1 MPEGDTVFRAAA
13 RLRDALAGNTLTVC
27 DVRVPRYA
35 TVDLT
40 GHSVDSVVSRGKHLF
55 VRAGPASVH
64 THLKMEGVW
73 HVYAPGERWRRPAFT
88 ARLLLGVD
96 GALAVGFSLGKVEV
110 LAREREFDAV
120 AHLGPDLLGPDWD
133 RAEAVRRL
141 AADPDRPIG
150 LALLDQRNLAGIG
163 NIFRNESCWLA
174 RVDPRARTGDVADL
188 GFLVDE
194 AQRILGDSA
203 KVRIHK
209 PMVYGRAGMP
219 CPRCHTRIL
228 TDLFGEGPTEAAGSL
243 RKLRSEERRIYWCP
257 RCQA

>member
-13 RLRDALAGNTLTVC
+13 HLRDALAGRPLTVC

-40 GHSVDSVVSRGKHLF
+40 GHTVDDVVSRGKHLF

-110 LAREREFDAV
+110 LARGRESDAV

-133 RAEAVRRL
+133 RAEALRRL

-150 LALLDQRNLAGIG
+150 LALLDQRNLAGVG

-174 RVDPRARTGDVADL
+174 RVDPQARTGDVADL

-219 CPRCHTRIL
+219 CPRCYTSIR
-228 TDLFGEGPTEAAGSL
+228 TDLLGEGPT
-243 RKLRSEERRIYWCP
+243 RERRIYWCS
-257 RCQA
+257 RCQE

>member
-13 RLRDALAGNTLTVC
+13 HLRDALAGRPLTVC

-40 GHSVDSVVSRGKHLF
+40 GHTVDDVVSRGKHLF

-73 HVYAPGERWRRPAFT
+73 HVYAPGERWRRPGVHRPAA
-88 ARLLLGVD
+88 ARRGRCT
-96 GALAVGFSLGKVEV
+96 GCGF
-110 LAREREFDAV
+110 LARQGGGAGARTRSPTRSPTSARTCSGRTGT
-120 AHLGPDLLGPDWD
+120 APRPC
-133 RAEAVRRL
+133 
-141 AADPDRPIG
+141 AASVPPPTRPIG

-219 CPRCHTRIL
+219 CPRCYTSIR
-228 TDLFGEGPTEAAGSL
+228 TDLLGEGPT
-243 RKLRSEERRIYWCP
+243 RERRIYWCS
-257 RCQA
+257 RCQE

>member
-1 MPEGDTVFRAAA
+1 MPEGDTVYRAAA
-13 RLRDALAGNTLTVC
+13 RLRDALAGKALTVC

-40 GHSVDSVVSRGKHLF
+40 GHTVDSVVSRGKHLF

-73 HVYAPGERWRRPAFT
+73 HVYAPGERWRRPGFT

-110 LAREREFDAV
+110 LAREQESAAV

-133 RAEAVRRL
+133 RAEALRRL
-141 AADPDRPIG
+141 SADPDRPIG

-174 RVDPRARTGDVADL
+174 GVNPRTRTGDVDDL

-194 AQRILGDSA
+194 AQRILDDAA

-219 CPRCHTRIL
+219 CPRCYTRIL
-228 TDLFGEGPTEAAGSL
+228 TDLFGEERSGTAASF
-243 RKLRSEERRIYWCP
+243 RRPSSEERRIYWCP